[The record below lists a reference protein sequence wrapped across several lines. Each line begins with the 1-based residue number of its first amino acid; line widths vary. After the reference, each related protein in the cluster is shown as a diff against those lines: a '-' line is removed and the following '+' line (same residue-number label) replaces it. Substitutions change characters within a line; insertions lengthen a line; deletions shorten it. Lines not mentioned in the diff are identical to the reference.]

1 MVGLKNSLQIRT
13 SQTQTLAMTPQLQ
26 QAIRLLQLSTLE
38 LSQEI
43 RDAVDSNPLLEIEE
57 DSENP
62 NVESL
67 DILREHTAAAEDG
80 DFTHN
85 PFDNDSSIK
94 DNDIVVPPEQPLNL
108 SENSSQEPG
117 TTKANDNFSAGVRQK
132 QSFSAGDGSV
142 YEGEVQESLKDHL
155 LWQLNMSPL
164 EGADKLIAEN
174 IIDSIDDSGY
184 LQESIEDICA
194 TVSKTYPDTDC
205 EGVLAVLK
213 LIQKY
218 DPPSVGSRNVQEC
231 LMLQLE
237 ALDPN
242 TPYLS
247 MSKTVVRDY
256 LNLLSA
262 HDYRSLCQKMSIRE
276 DVLRHI
282 ISLITSLNPRPGHI
296 ASNEKSDF
304 IIPDVMVVKDSDGH
318 YTAVLNNNSL
328 PRARINEHYRHLADS
343 ASNERDKEFF
353 KSHLQEANW
362 FLQSIEKRNNTLL
375 KVANCI
381 VEHQQEFMEQGESA
395 MHPMILNDIATE
407 IEMHESTISRITTQ
421 KYILTPRGTFELKYF
436 FSSSVN
442 TDEGGAAS
450 SKAIRAKIKELIAAE
465 NPRKPLSDS
474 KISEELQKNGLLVAR
489 RTVAKYRESMGIL
502 SSSQR
507 KSLF

>member
-13 SQTQTLAMTPQLQ
+13 SQTLAMTPQLQ

-57 DSENP
+57 DSENR
-62 NVESL
+62 NIESL
-67 DILREHTAAAEDG
+67 DSIREHINTAEEG
-80 DFTHN
+80 DFNQN
-85 PFDNDSSIK
+85 PFDNDSSVK
-94 DNDIVVPPEQPLNL
+94 DNDIVEPPEQPLNL
-108 SENSSQEPG
+108 SDNPPQNTSPAAASPSENY
-117 TTKANDNFSAGVRQK
+117 SAGLRQK
-132 QSFSAGDGSV
+132 QSFSSGENTV
-142 YEGEVQESLKDHL
+142 YEGEVTESLTDHL

-164 EGADKLIAEN
+164 KGADRLIAEN
-174 IIDSIDDSGY
+174 IIDAIDDSGY
-184 LQESIEDICA
+184 LQESIDDIRA
-194 TVSKTYPDTDC
+194 TVVKTYPDIDN
-205 EGVLAVLK
+205 GNVLAVLK

-237 ALDPN
+237 AMDPN

-256 LNLLSA
+256 LGLLSA
-262 HDYRSLCQKMSIRE
+262 HDYRSLCQKMGIRE

-282 ISLITSLNPRPGHI
+282 LTLITSLNPRPARF
-296 ASNEKSDF
+296 ASNEKFDF
-304 IIPDVMVVKDSDGH
+304 IIPDVSAVKGSDGR

-328 PRARINEHYRHLADS
+328 PRARINEHYRHMAES
-343 ASNERDKEFF
+343 AATERDKEFF

-381 VEHQQEFMEQGESA
+381 VQHQQEFMEHGESA
-395 MHPMILNDIATE
+395 MHPLILNDVATE
-407 IEMHESTISRITTQ
+407 IDMHESTISRITTQ

-450 SKAIRAKIKELIAAE
+450 SKAIRARIRELITAE

-474 KISEELQKNGLLVAR
+474 KISEELQKDGLLVAR